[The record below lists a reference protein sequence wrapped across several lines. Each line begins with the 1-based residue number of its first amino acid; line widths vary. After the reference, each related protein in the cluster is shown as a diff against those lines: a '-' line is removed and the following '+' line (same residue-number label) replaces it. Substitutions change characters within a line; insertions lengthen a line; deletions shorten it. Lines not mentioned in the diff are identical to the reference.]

1 MKRVLHL
8 VPHLSTGGCPQFAYD
23 LVRKTK
29 EYTDAY
35 VVEYSF
41 IAPDYVVQRNKVIEL
56 MGDRFFS
63 INHNKEELID
73 LIARLNPDVIH
84 FQEFPEYF
92 MEDSIA
98 EKIYRKERNYV
109 IIETSHDSSFN
120 PSQKRF
126 FADHLALISQWQIDK
141 FKSYGI
147 PITLLQSDIEI
158 YDEVDREVGLRN
170 LGLDPEKEHVLN
182 VGLWTSRK
190 NQGEIVEYAKQ
201 LQESHPN
208 IQFHF
213 VGNQAGNF
221 AHYWEPIMKDLPANC
236 KVWGERSD
244 VHNFYS
250 CMDLFLFTSRGLHGD
265 METSPLVL
273 REATGHGMPILMY
286 NLPVYLNQYDE
297 FENID
302 YLEFD
307 DLESNLEY
315 IKYMLGYESKRKT
328 YSDLLMQFMGNPFE
342 VAARYLNGELT
353 EEELNHEPFKVGE
366 PFMEEEKKSN
376 FYSELDVV
384 DNRITIFHESDEEK
398 QVSISVADVDTK
410 HAIYAFDAVFNGK
423 SSVWVIPIP
432 AEARDNLLNKSGL
445 FRGYEI
451 SIYENDR
458 KTLLAINQV
467 FYNQQDK
474 KINTPLFL
482 TNPWN
487 LTWFNYNEMFV
498 DQIYKD
504 VSGEISEHYES
515 FVDIGANDGLF
526 IEWLLSETK
535 GFGKKYY
542 AVECDPRAVKFLDDK
557 FNDRDEVVV
566 VNKALWKENAQGLT
580 LNHEGDTS
588 TLSSLKVDKSGKVS
602 VDAWDLKTLKS
613 KHNIK
618 NIDFLKMD
626 IEGAEYE
633 VIDSWTKE
641 DVKGIQIFLIEF
653 HNNVPQNL
661 VDKFLQWGYTVS
673 PYDASGNE
681 IEMYGIWVNE
691 IQIPDHGFLTAIN
704 MH

>member
-1 MKRVLHL
+1 LLFPYSRGTTGYWKTEGGNNTTGKAILLMKRVLHL

-141 FKSYGI
+141 FQSYGI

-286 NLPVYLNQYDE
+286 NLPVYLNQYDG
-297 FENID
+297 FENIQ
-302 YLEFD
+302 YLDFD
-307 DLESNLEY
+307 NLEQNLQD
-315 IKYMLGYESKRKT
+315 IKKILGYETPVK
-328 YSDLLMQFMGNPFE
+328 
-342 VAARYLNGELT
+342 
-353 EEELNHEPFKVGE
+353 EEKQ
-366 PFMEEEKKSN
+366 KKSN

-384 DNRITIFHESDEEK
+384 ENRITIFQESDEEK

-498 DQIYKD
+498 DQIYD
-504 VSGEISEHYES
+504 VLPLQIISERNEV

-526 IEWLLSETK
+526 IEWLLLKTK
-535 GFGKKYY
+535 KFIKKKYY
-542 AVECDPRAVKFLDDK
+542 AVECDPRSVKFLDDK

-580 LNHEGDTS
+580 LNQEGDTS
-588 TLSSLKVDKSGKVS
+588 TLSSLKVDKSSKVS

-613 KHNIK
+613 KYNIK

-633 VIDSWTKE
+633 VINSWTEE
-641 DVKGIQIFLIEF
+641 DVKGIECFLIEF
-653 HNNVPQNL
+653 HNNVQNL
-661 VDKFLQWGYTVS
+661 IDKFMDWGHCVWL
-673 PYDASGNE
+673 YDASGNE
-681 IEMYGIWVNE
+681 FELWSRYKNQFTV
-691 IQIPDHGFLTAIN
+691 PDHGFLVTEFVS
-704 MH
+704 

>member
-109 IIETSHDSSFN
+109 IVETSHDSSFN

-158 YDEVDREVGLRN
+158 YDKVDREVGLKN

-286 NLPVYLNQYDE
+286 NLPVYLNQYDG
-297 FENID
+297 FENIQ
-302 YLEFD
+302 YLDFD
-307 DLESNLEY
+307 NLEQNLQD
-315 IKYMLGYESKRKT
+315 IKKILRYETPVK
-328 YSDLLMQFMGNPFE
+328 
-342 VAARYLNGELT
+342 
-353 EEELNHEPFKVGE
+353 EEKQ
-366 PFMEEEKKSN
+366 KKSN

-384 DNRITIFHESDEEK
+384 ENRITIFQESDEEK

-458 KTLLAINQV
+458 KTLLVINQV

-498 DQIYKD
+498 DKIYKG
-504 VSGEISEHYES
+504 VSDEFDEYYES

-535 GFGKKYY
+535 EFGKKYY
-542 AVECDPRAVKFLDDK
+542 AVECDPRAVKFLDNK

-566 VNKALWKENAQGLT
+566 VNKAFWKENAQGLT

-618 NIDFLKMD
+618 DIDFLKMD

-633 VIDSWTKE
+633 VINSWTEE
-641 DVKGIQIFLIEF
+641 DVKGIRMFLIEF
-653 HNNVPQNL
+653 HNNVQNL
-661 VDKFLQWGYTVS
+661 IDKFQELGYYAT
-673 PYDASGNE
+673 PHDASGTANQ
-681 IEMYGIWVNE
+681 
-691 IQIPDHGFLTAIN
+691 IQIPEHGFLIAKKI
-704 MH
+704 

>member
-29 EYTDAY
+29 KYTDAY

-56 MGDRFFS
+56 MGERFFS

-221 AHYWEPIMKDLPANC
+221 AHYWEPIMQDLPANC

-273 REATGHGMPILMY
+273 RESTGHEMPILMY
-286 NLPVYLNQYDE
+286 NLPVYLNQYDK
-297 FENID
+297 FENIQ
-302 YLEFD
+302 YLDFD
-307 DLESNLEY
+307 DLEQNLQD
-315 IKYMLGYESKRKT
+315 IKKMLGYETPVK
-328 YSDLLMQFMGNPFE
+328 
-342 VAARYLNGELT
+342 
-353 EEELNHEPFKVGE
+353 EEKQ
-366 PFMEEEKKSN
+366 KKSN

-384 DNRITIFHESDEEK
+384 ENRITIFYESDEEK

-432 AEARDNLLNKSGL
+432 AESRDNLLNKSGL

-451 SIYENDR
+451 SIYEINR
-458 KTLLAINQV
+458 KTLLVKNQV

-498 DQIYKD
+498 DKIYKR
-504 VSGEISEHYES
+504 VSDKFDEYYES

-526 IEWLLSETK
+526 IEWLFSETK
-535 GFGKKYY
+535 EFGRKYY

-588 TLSSLKVDKSGKVS
+588 TLSSLKVDKSDKVS

-618 NIDFLKMD
+618 DIDFLKMD

-633 VIDSWTKE
+633 VINSWTEE
-641 DVKGIQIFLIEF
+641 DVKGIRMFLIEF
-653 HNNVPQNL
+653 HNNLQNL
-661 VDKFLQWGYTVS
+661 MDKFMQWGYAVT
-673 PYDASGNE
+673 PHDASGTALNQ
-681 IEMYGIWVNE
+681 
-691 IQIPDHGFLTAIN
+691 IQIPDHGFLTAKKI
-704 MH
+704 

>member
-286 NLPVYLNQYDE
+286 NLPVYLNQYDK
-297 FENID
+297 FENIQ
-302 YLEFD
+302 YLDFD
-307 DLESNLEY
+307 DLEQNLQD
-315 IKYMLGYESKRKT
+315 IKKMLGYETPVK
-328 YSDLLMQFMGNPFE
+328 
-342 VAARYLNGELT
+342 
-353 EEELNHEPFKVGE
+353 EEKQ
-366 PFMEEEKKSN
+366 KKSN

-384 DNRITIFHESDEEK
+384 ENRITIFYESDEEK

-458 KTLLAINQV
+458 KTLLEINQV

-498 DQIYKD
+498 DKIYKR
-504 VSGEISEHYES
+504 VSDKFDEYYES

-535 GFGKKYY
+535 EFGRKYY
-542 AVECDPRAVKFLDDK
+542 AVECDPRAVKFLDNK

-618 NIDFLKMD
+618 DIDFLKMD

-633 VIDSWTKE
+633 VINSWTEE
-641 DVKGIQIFLIEF
+641 DVKGIRMFLIEF
-653 HNNVPQNL
+653 HNNVQNL
-661 VDKFLQWGYTVS
+661 IDKFQELGYYAT
-673 PYDASGNE
+673 PHDASGTALPPIYRFANQ
-681 IEMYGIWVNE
+681 
-691 IQIPDHGFLTAIN
+691 IQIPDHGFLIAKKI
-704 MH
+704 

>member
-29 EYTDAY
+29 EHTDAF

-98 EKIYRKERNYV
+98 EKIYLKERNYV

-141 FKSYGI
+141 FQSYGI

-158 YDEVDREVGLRN
+158 YDEVDRDVGLRN

-221 AHYWEPIMKDLPANC
+221 AQYWEPIMKDLPANC

-286 NLPVYLNQYDE
+286 NLPVYLNQYDG
-297 FENID
+297 FENIH
-302 YLEFD
+302 YLDFD
-307 DLESNLEY
+307 DLDKNATD
-315 IKYMLGYESKRKT
+315 IKRLLGYNTSTPSYRDMLN
-328 YSDLLMQFMGNPFE
+328 SFVFNPFE
-342 VAARYLNGELT
+342 FLQEYS
-353 EEELNHEPFKVGE
+353 KQ
-366 PFMEEEKKSN
+366 SN
-376 FYSELDVV
+376 FYSDLDVAE
-384 DNRITIFHESDEEK
+384 NRITIFYEGDEEK
-398 QVSISVADVDTK
+398 RVSISVADVDTK
-410 HAIYAFDAVFNGK
+410 HAIYAFDTVFSGK

-432 AEARDNLLNKSGL
+432 TEARDNILNKSGL

-458 KTLLAINQV
+458 KTLLGINQV
-467 FYNQQDK
+467 FYNQHHK

-487 LTWFNYNEMFV
+487 FTWFNYNEMFV
-498 DQIYKD
+498 DKIYQY
-504 VSGEISEHYES
+504 VSDYFDERYES

-526 IEWLLSETK
+526 IEWLMSETK
-535 GFGKKYY
+535 EFGRKYY
-542 AVECDPRAVKFLDDK
+542 AVECDPRAVKFLDNK

-588 TLSSLKVDKSGKVS
+588 TLSSLIVDKLGKVS
-602 VDAWDLKTLKS
+602 VDAWDLKTLKI
-613 KHNIK
+613 KLNIK
-618 NIDFLKMD
+618 HIDFLKMD

-633 VIDSWTKE
+633 VINSWTEE
-641 DVKGIQIFLIEF
+641 DVKGIRMFLIEF
-653 HNNVPQNL
+653 HNNVQNL
-661 VDKFLQWGYTVS
+661 IDKFQELGYYAT
-673 PYDASGNE
+673 PHDASGTLLSELYRYMNKIE
-681 IEMYGIWVNE
+681 IPE
-691 IQIPDHGFLTAIN
+691 HGFITAIKL
-704 MH
+704 

>member
-141 FKSYGI
+141 FQSYGI

-190 NQGEIVEYAKQ
+190 NQGEIVEYAKK

-315 IKYMLGYESKRKT
+315 IKYILGYESNRKT
-328 YSDLLMQFMGNPFE
+328 FSDLLMQFMGNPLD
-342 VAARYLNGELT
+342 VASRYLNGELT
-353 EEELNHEPFKVGE
+353 EEELNHEPFKCGE
-366 PFMEEEKKSN
+366 DFMEEEKKSN
-376 FYSELDVV
+376 FYSKLDVV
-384 DNRITIFHESDEEK
+384 DNRITIFHRSDEEK

-458 KTLLAINQV
+458 KTLLEINQV
-467 FYNQQDK
+467 FYNQHHK

-498 DQIYKD
+498 DKIYQG
-504 VSGEISEHYES
+504 VSDKFDEYYES

-535 GFGKKYY
+535 EFGKKYY
-542 AVECDPRAVKFLDDK
+542 AVECDPRAVKFLDNK

-618 NIDFLKMD
+618 DIDFLKMD

-633 VIDSWTKE
+633 VINSWTEE
-641 DVKGIQIFLIEF
+641 DVKGIRMFLIEF
-653 HNNVPQNL
+653 HNNVQNL
-661 VDKFLQWGYTVS
+661 MDKFIDWGYGVTLH
-673 PYDASGNE
+673 DASGTHLPP
-681 IEMYGIWVNE
+681 IHRYVNQ
-691 IQIPDHGFLTAIN
+691 IPIPDHGFLIVIKYR
-704 MH
+704 

>member
-141 FKSYGI
+141 FQSYGI

-286 NLPVYLNQYDE
+286 NLPVYLNQYDG
-297 FENID
+297 FENIQ
-302 YLEFD
+302 YLDFD
-307 DLESNLEY
+307 NLEQNLQD
-315 IKYMLGYESKRKT
+315 IKKILGYETPVK
-328 YSDLLMQFMGNPFE
+328 
-342 VAARYLNGELT
+342 
-353 EEELNHEPFKVGE
+353 EEKQ
-366 PFMEEEKKSN
+366 KKSN

-384 DNRITIFHESDEEK
+384 ENRITIFQESDEEK

-474 KINTPLFL
+474 KINTPLF
-482 TNPWN
+482 
-487 LTWFNYNEMFV
+487 FN
-498 DQIYKD
+498 K
-504 VSGEISEHYES
+504 
-515 FVDIGANDGLF
+515 
-526 IEWLLSETK
+526 
-535 GFGKKYY
+535 
-542 AVECDPRAVKFLDDK
+542 
-557 FNDRDEVVV
+557 
-566 VNKALWKENAQGLT
+566 
-580 LNHEGDTS
+580 
-588 TLSSLKVDKSGKVS
+588 SL
-602 VDAWDLKTLKS
+602 
-613 KHNIK
+613 
-618 NIDFLKMD
+618 
-626 IEGAEYE
+626 
-633 VIDSWTKE
+633 
-641 DVKGIQIFLIEF
+641 EF
-653 HNNVPQNL
+653 NL
-661 VDKFLQWGYTVS
+661 VQLQ
-673 PYDASGNE
+673 
-681 IEMYGIWVNE
+681 
-691 IQIPDHGFLTAIN
+691 
-704 MH
+704 

>member
-23 LVRKTK
+23 LIRKTK
-29 EYTDAY
+29 KYTEAF

-41 IAPDYVVQRNKVIEL
+41 IAPDFVVQRNKVREL
-56 MGDRFFS
+56 MGERFYS
-63 INHNKEELID
+63 LGDNKDEIFDIIENV
-73 LIARLNPDVIH
+73 NPDVIH

-92 MEDSIA
+92 MADEIA
-98 EKIYRKERNYV
+98 TRIYESQRSYV
-109 IIETSHDSSFN
+109 IVETSHDSSFDPN
-120 PSQKRF
+120 HKKF

-141 FKSYGI
+141 FKLYEI
-147 PITLLQSDIEI
+147 PITLLESDIEK
-158 YDEVDREVGLRN
+158 YPKVNRSEGLAK
-170 LGLDPEKEHVLN
+170 LGLSDHQKHVLN

-190 NQGEIVEYAKQ
+190 NQGEIVEYARKIQ
-201 LQESHPN
+201 NSHPN
-208 IQFHF
+208 IIFHF

-286 NLPVYLNQYDE
+286 NLPVYLNQYDG
-297 FENID
+297 FKNIQ
-302 YLEFD
+302 YLDFD
-307 DLESNLEY
+307 NLEQNLQD
-315 IKYMLGYESKRKT
+315 IKKILEYETPVK
-328 YSDLLMQFMGNPFE
+328 
-342 VAARYLNGELT
+342 
-353 EEELNHEPFKVGE
+353 EEKQ
-366 PFMEEEKKSN
+366 KKSN

-384 DNRITIFHESDEEK
+384 ENRITVFHESNEEK
-398 QVSISVADVDTK
+398 QVSISIADVDTK
-410 HAIYAFDAVFNGK
+410 HAIYAFGAFFNGK

-498 DQIYKD
+498 DKIYKGVAD
-504 VSGEISEHYES
+504 DFDEYFES

-535 GFGKKYY
+535 EFGKKYY
-542 AVECDPRAVKFLDDK
+542 AVECDPRAVKFLDKK
-557 FNDRDEVVV
+557 FNERDEVVV

-602 VDAWDLKTLKS
+602 VNAWDLKTLKS

-618 NIDFLKMD
+618 YIDFLKMD

-633 VIDSWTKE
+633 VINSWTEE
-641 DVKGIQIFLIEF
+641 DVKGIRMFLIEF
-653 HNNVPQNL
+653 HNNLQNL
-661 VDKFLQWGYTVS
+661 MDKFMQWGYAVN
-673 PYDASGNE
+673 PHDASGNAL
-681 IEMYGIWVNE
+681 NQ
-691 IQIPDHGFLTAIN
+691 IQIPDHGFLTAKKI
-704 MH
+704 

>member
-98 EKIYRKERNYV
+98 EKIYRKERNYI

-504 VSGEISEHYES
+504 VSAEISEHYES

-673 PYDASGNE
+673 PYDASCNE